1 MLNKRDIGN
10 GRCAAMILEHTLHEL
25 GVNPAPAPAELT
37 VIFCGEGK
45 PVGGHRNGPGVHDYY
60 LVHTVLSGSGLYE
73 VNGKRYKCKAGD
85 TFFIFPGEPFFYE
98 ADDRDPWSY
107 VWVAFIGSGAASHLS
122 GIGVTASAPVIHGG
136 GRKIPALYRR
146 LRSRLLQ
153 ADNASQI
160 TSLESAGYLRLLLA
174 EFAIANRHMLPAA
187 AAFSSDIERRIA
199 LAVHL
204 LSTHYAQ
211 SVSIERL
218 SQTCGYH
225 RTHFS
230 AMFKQSTGYSPKQ
243 YLLKVRMERAEAL
256 LATALPIEQVAS
268 SVGYGDPLYFS
279 KQFHKWSSRSPSAF
293 RKSLRSG

>member
-1 MLNKRDIGN
+1 
-10 GRCAAMILEHTLHEL
+10 MILEHTLYEL
-25 GVNPAPAPAELT
+25 GVNPSPVPAELT

-60 LVHTVLSGSGLYE
+60 LIHTVLSGSGVYE
-73 VNGKRYKCKAGD
+73 VKGKRYECKAGD
-85 TFFIFPGEPFFYE
+85 TFVILPGEPFFYE
-98 ADDRDPWSY
+98 ADARDPWSY
-107 VWVAFIGSGAASHLS
+107 VWVAFIGSGAASHVR
-122 GIGVTASAPVIHGG
+122 GIGITKEAPVIHGG
-136 GRKIPALYRR
+136 SRKIPALYRR

-153 ADNASQI
+153 ADNASHI

-174 EFAIANRHMLPAA
+174 EFGIANRHALSAA
-187 AAFSSDIERRIA
+187 DAFSSDIERRIA
-199 LAVHL
+199 LAVRL

-211 SVSIERL
+211 SVSIGQL
-218 SQTCGYH
+218 SQTYGYH

-256 LATALPIEQVAS
+256 LATAMPIEQVAS
-268 SVGYGDPLYFS
+268 SVGYSDPLYFS
-279 KQFHKWSSRSPSAF
+279 KQFHKWSGKSPSAF